1 MAKLSKIVN
10 NQHKKKLIDKYAAK
24 RRELRVKIKNTSLSD
39 EERTEA
45 MFTLQR
51 LPKNSCPTR
60 YRNRCELTGR
70 PRAYYRDFRLSR
82 IQFREMALRGIIP
95 GVKKSSW

>member
-10 NQHKKKLIDKYAAK
+10 NQHKKKLIDKYAT
-24 RRELRVKIKNTSLSD
+24 RRTELRLKIKNRSLSD

-45 MFTLQR
+45 MFALQR
-51 LPKNSCPTR
+51 LPRNSCPTR
-60 YRNRCELTGR
+60 YQNRCELTGR
-70 PRAYYRDFRLSR
+70 PRAYYRSFRLSR
-82 IQFREMALRGIIP
+82 IQFRELALRGIIP